1 MVMDRKKALITAT
14 VGGFLPRFEL
24 GNARILQQLGYEVHY
39 ASNFNI
45 RIYEYDMEF
54 IKQQG
59 ICCHQIDFARSPR
72 HMIQNGRAYRQLKHL
87 LGENEYS
94 LIHCHTPVAGVLT
107 RLAARRRRKG
117 PDRVKVL
124 YTAHGFHFYQ
134 GGPLSG
140 WLLYYPV
147 ECRMSLYTDVL
158 LTINRED
165 YLRAKKFCEQQQPWT
180 GQQCLVYQTLGAGLE
195 PDRFAVPDRKE
206 AAAKRKEFG
215 FSPENFLLVSV
226 GELNRNKNHE
236 VVIRALAGLED
247 PNLRYLICGKGSEQ
261 GRLEALIR
269 ELKLEGRVVLAGFRE
284 DITQILCSAD
294 CFIFPSIREGL
305 PMSVLEAM
313 AAGLPIITSD
323 NRGTREY
330 IVDDS
335 NGIVCRNTPEAYQAA
350 IRRLVQSPALRRRM
364 GKKARKTAQ
373 QYDAAHA
380 RDVMREIY
388 QCL

>member
-1 MVMDRKKALITAT
+1 MNRKKALITAT

-24 GNARILQQLGYEVHY
+24 GNAHILQELGYEVHY

-54 IKQQG
+54 LKQQG
-59 ICCHQIDFARSPR
+59 ICCHQIDFARSPGQ
-72 HMIQNGRAYRQLKHL
+72 ILQNGRAYLQLKRL
-87 LGENEYS
+87 IKENGYS

-107 RLAARRRRKG
+107 RLAARKRRKG

-134 GGPLSG
+134 GGPLLG

-165 YLRAKKFCEQQQPWT
+165 YLCAQKFCAQQQPWT
-180 GQQCLVYQTLGAGLE
+180 GQQCLVYQTPGAGLAPE
-195 PDRFAVPDRKE
+195 RFVSADKQQVAE
-206 AAAKRKEFG
+206 KRKEFG
-215 FSPENFLLVSV
+215 FSPENFVLVSV
-226 GELNRNKNHE
+226 GELNKNKNHE
-236 VVIRALAGLED
+236 VVIRALAGLKD
-247 PNLRYLICGKGSEQ
+247 PNLRYVICGKGSEQ
-261 GRLEALIR
+261 GRLENLIR
-269 ELKLEGRVVLAGFRE
+269 ELGLEGTVVLAGYRE
-284 DITQILCSAD
+284 DITPILCSAD

-323 NRGTREY
+323 NRGIREY
-330 IVDDS
+330 IVDES
-335 NGIVCRNTPEAYQAA
+335 NGIVCRNTPQAYQTA
-350 IRRLVQSPALRRRM
+350 IRRLSQSPGLCRRM
-364 GKKARKTAQ
+364 GKKAQNAARQYGAEHAQ
-373 QYDAAHA
+373 A
-380 RDVMREIY
+380 VMREIY
-388 QCL
+388 RCL